1 MFDVWPQGSAVIIWI
16 AVILASCLIGNLS
29 PATLVSRAAGIDI
42 RKTGSGNPGTTNVL
56 RVLGKKA
63 AALTLLIDV
72 LKGVAAVWLGRWIG
86 GEALAALCGLA
97 VFVGHIW
104 PVFYRFKGGKGIAT
118 GLGLLLALDWRIG
131 LLCLLIAACGI
142 AISRR
147 VSVGSLLAGAALPL
161 LTYKFQPDHLFILSA
176 MAIIVFFRHRTNIV
190 RLVKGEEPAVRF
202 NKK

>member
-1 MFDVWPQGSAVIIWI
+1 
-16 AVILASCLIGNLS
+16 
-29 PATLVSRAAGIDI
+29 LVSRAAGIDI

>member
-16 AVILASCLIGNLS
+16 AVILASCLMGNLS